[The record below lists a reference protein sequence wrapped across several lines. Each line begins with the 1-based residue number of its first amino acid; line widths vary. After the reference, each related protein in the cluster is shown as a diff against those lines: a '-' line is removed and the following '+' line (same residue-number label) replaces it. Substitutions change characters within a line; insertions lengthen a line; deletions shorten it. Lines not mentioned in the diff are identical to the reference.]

1 MYSLFDYLEKSFF
14 TYSNKIAVQTEGIEY
29 SYKKVYENSLLLSS
43 KISSFDLIDQ
53 SRVAILLS
61 NRNEYWEA
69 IVGINHSNMI
79 AVPINSNLNHIQINH
94 IINDAD
100 IKIIITESAFKDRIN
115 KILQHKS
122 LNIIY
127 LDINEDNTENK
138 LIKCTSANINSSN
151 NLFCII
157 YTSGTTGEPK
167 GVSISNNSMIMN
179 AYAQIQVDYDNSKE
193 IFLTSTPLYHLAA
206 LVRIISTII
215 ISGTQIIVR
224 KYETDLF
231 LKTINDYNVTST
243 LLVPTMTLRI
253 IEFLELR
260 KLSLNSL
267 KSIIHGTTAVN
278 VHYLKK
284 IINLI
289 NCRHYVGWGL
299 SEGGVMLTE
308 LSPEHY
314 LRNSERFSSV
324 GKPTLGCSLKI
335 NYKGNSSD
343 GEVLVK
349 SNRMMS
355 RYWNSKYSAISN
367 DGWLSTGD
375 TGYISDDGY
384 LYITGRIKDLIIKG
398 GVNISPLEIE
408 KEILNNRLIK
418 EVAVIGINDTY
429 WGEDIALFVSAKK
442 EINFDKF
449 ILYLK
454 TVLNKQTFPKYIIIL
469 NELPKN
475 DVGKINKFFL
485 KENFNNYNYI
495 KFDEKQ
501 N

>member
-1 MYSLFDYLEKSFF
+1 M
-14 TYSNKIAVQTEGIEY
+14 
-29 SYKKVYENSLLLSS
+29 
-43 KISSFDLIDQ
+43 
-53 SRVAILLS
+53 
-61 NRNEYWEA
+61 
-69 IVGINHSNMI
+69 
-79 AVPINSNLNHIQINH
+79 
-94 IINDAD
+94 
-100 IKIIITESAFKDRIN
+100 
-115 KILQHKS
+115 
-122 LNIIY
+122 
-127 LDINEDNTENK
+127 
-138 LIKCTSANINSSN
+138 
-151 NLFCII
+151 
-157 YTSGTTGEPK
+157 
-167 GVSISNNSMIMN
+167 
-179 AYAQIQVDYDNSKE
+179 
-193 IFLTSTPLYHLAA
+193 
-206 LVRIISTII
+206 
-215 ISGTQIIVR
+215 
-224 KYETDLF
+224 
-231 LKTINDYNVTST
+231 
-243 LLVPTMTLRI
+243 
-253 IEFLELR
+253 
-260 KLSLNSL
+260 
-267 KSIIHGTTAVN
+267 
-278 VHYLKK
+278 
-284 IINLI
+284 
-289 NCRHYVGWGL
+289 
-299 SEGGVMLTE
+299 
-308 LSPEHY
+308 
-314 LRNSERFSSV
+314 
-324 GKPTLGCSLKI
+324 
-335 NYKGNSSD
+335 
-343 GEVLVK
+343 LVK

-495 KFDEKQ
+495 KVDEKQ

>member
-1 MYSLFDYLEKSFF
+1 M
-14 TYSNKIAVQTEGIEY
+14 
-29 SYKKVYENSLLLSS
+29 YENSLLLSS

-79 AVPINSNLNHIQINH
+79 AVPINSNLNHVQINH

-100 IKIIITESAFKDRIN
+100 IEIIITESAFKDRIN

-138 LIKCTSANINSSN
+138 LIKYTSTKINSSN

-157 YTSGTTGEPK
+157 YTSGTTGDPK

-253 IEFLELR
+253 IEFLELK

-267 KSIIHGTTAVN
+267 
-278 VHYLKK
+278 
-284 IINLI
+284 
-289 NCRHYVGWGL
+289 
-299 SEGGVMLTE
+299 
-308 LSPEHY
+308 
-314 LRNSERFSSV
+314 
-324 GKPTLGCSLKI
+324 
-335 NYKGNSSD
+335 
-343 GEVLVK
+343 
-349 SNRMMS
+349 
-355 RYWNSKYSAISN
+355 
-367 DGWLSTGD
+367 
-375 TGYISDDGY
+375 
-384 LYITGRIKDLIIKG
+384 
-398 GVNISPLEIE
+398 
-408 KEILNNRLIK
+408 
-418 EVAVIGINDTY
+418 
-429 WGEDIALFVSAKK
+429 
-442 EINFDKF
+442 
-449 ILYLK
+449 
-454 TVLNKQTFPKYIIIL
+454 
-469 NELPKN
+469 
-475 DVGKINKFFL
+475 
-485 KENFNNYNYI
+485 
-495 KFDEKQ
+495 
-501 N
+501 